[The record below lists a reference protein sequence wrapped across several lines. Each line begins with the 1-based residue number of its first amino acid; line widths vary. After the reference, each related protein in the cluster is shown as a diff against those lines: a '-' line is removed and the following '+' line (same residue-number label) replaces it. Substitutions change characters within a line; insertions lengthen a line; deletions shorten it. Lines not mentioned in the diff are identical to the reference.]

1 MHHCKVGRM
10 CTLLR
15 LLTSNRFMRS
25 TNTILRIIT
34 VFQTLSLLLLLLK
47 EHSKTAQL
55 VVLKS

>member
-1 MHHCKVGRM
+1 MHHCQVGRM